1 MRMSQGFVLMRMAVR
16 SLRYLVMHVVVSIG
30 MPIDSLGLCLA
41 FMPPNSR
48 HQPSSTAFIEV
59 HVELIDQLFNS
70 IAPSPFHARD
80 MDTDADEYIVDSS
93 KALPK
98 EVPLA
103 LIIHLDRPPTD
114 EAKLGQVG
122 QAIQT
127 HFAAQ
132 AATMRL
138 QLKDL
143 FGRGRISL
151 LIGLSFLSL
160 SIGLGEVSNNWLSG
174 ASMAQILH
182 QSVLIGGWVAMWRP
196 MEIFLYDWWPIAARI
211 RLLDRLATMQV
222 HIVARQPAV
231 AAAGSSS
238 DFLLSLKP

>member
-1 MRMSQGFVLMRMAVR
+1 M
-16 SLRYLVMHVVVSIG
+16 
-30 MPIDSLGLCLA
+30 A
-41 FMPPNSR
+41 FMPPHSR
-48 HQPSSTAFIEV
+48 HQQPLSTASIEV

-70 IAPSPFHARD
+70 IDPSPFHARD
-80 MDTDADEYIVDSS
+80 MDPGADAYIVDSS
-93 KALPK
+93 KGLAK
-98 EVPLA
+98 DVPLA
-103 LIIHLDRPPTD
+103 LIIHLDQPPTD
-114 EAKLGQVG
+114 EAKLGQVAR
-122 QAIQT
+122 AIQT

-132 AATMRL
+132 AATTRL
-138 QLKDL
+138 QLREL

-151 LIGLSFLSL
+151 LIGLSVLSL
-160 SIGLGEVSNNWLSG
+160 SIGLGEVSNTWLSG

-222 HIVARQPAV
+222 HIVARQRAL

-238 DFLLSLKP
+238 DFLNSLKP

>member
-1 MRMSQGFVLMRMAVR
+1 M
-16 SLRYLVMHVVVSIG
+16 
-30 MPIDSLGLCLA
+30 
-41 FMPPNSR
+41 
-48 HQPSSTAFIEV
+48 
-59 HVELIDQLFNS
+59 ELIDQLFNS
-70 IAPSPFHARD
+70 IDPSPFHTRD
-80 MDTDADEYIVDSS
+80 MDPGADEYIMDSS
-93 KALPK
+93 KALAK
-98 EVPLA
+98 DVPLA

-114 EAKLGQVG
+114 GAKLGQVG
-122 QAIQT
+122 RAIQT

-132 AATMRL
+132 TATTRL
-138 QLKDL
+138 QLKEL

-151 LIGLSFLSL
+151 LIGLSVLSL
-160 SIGLGEVSNNWLSG
+160 SIGLGEVSNTWLSG

-222 HIVARQPAV
+222 HIVARQPAL

-238 DFLLSLKP
+238 DFLNSPQP

>member
-1 MRMSQGFVLMRMAVR
+1 MSP
-16 SLRYLVMHVVVSIG
+16 Y
-30 MPIDSLGLCLA
+30 
-41 FMPPNSR
+41 SR
-48 HQPSSTAFIEV
+48 HQQPSNTASIEV

-70 IAPSPFHARD
+70 IDPSPFHTRD
-80 MDTDADEYIVDSS
+80 MDTAADAYIVNSA

-98 EVPLA
+98 DVPLA
-103 LIIHLDRPPTD
+103 LIIHLDRPLTD

-132 AATMRL
+132 SATTRL

-143 FGRGRISL
+143 FGRGRVSL
-151 LIGLSFLSL
+151 LIGLSVLSL
-160 SIGLGEVSNNWLSG
+160 SIGLGKVSNNWLSG
-174 ASMAQILH
+174 VSMAQILH

-222 HIVARQPAV
+222 QLVARQPTT
-231 AAAGSSS
+231 AATGLSP
-238 DFLLSLKP
+238 DFLISLKPRSPGVGAES